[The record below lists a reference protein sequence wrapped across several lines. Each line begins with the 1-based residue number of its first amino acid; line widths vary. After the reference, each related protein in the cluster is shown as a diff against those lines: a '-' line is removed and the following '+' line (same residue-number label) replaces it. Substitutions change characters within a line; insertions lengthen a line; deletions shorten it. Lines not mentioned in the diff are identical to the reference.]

1 MTFDFL
7 PFFNLHT
14 KQNNNP
20 CLNCLLYNFPLI
32 KQPKKKEKKEK
43 SLVFTIPNM
52 QITKN
57 TSPKTTTKT
66 IAKSSSS
73 NLLNNIKKEELV
85 RLMMQ
90 SLIDLGYQ

>member
-1 MTFDFL
+1 
-7 PFFNLHT
+7 
-14 KQNNNP
+14 
-20 CLNCLLYNFPLI
+20 
-32 KQPKKKEKKEK
+32 
-43 SLVFTIPNM
+43 M